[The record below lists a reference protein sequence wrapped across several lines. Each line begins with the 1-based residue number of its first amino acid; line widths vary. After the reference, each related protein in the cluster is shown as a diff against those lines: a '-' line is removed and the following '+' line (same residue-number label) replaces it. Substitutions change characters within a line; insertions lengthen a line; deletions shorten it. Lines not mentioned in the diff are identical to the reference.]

1 MSIRLNS
8 LIFEV
13 WIPKLYAPT
22 PEIVDA
28 AITVL
33 SVSDEWRDIAIVGHT
48 TMYNDDDEADETH
61 RDVPLVSVPADIIVE
76 SPEKTADM
84 LYSAIITATKFLREE
99 K

>member
-1 MSIRLNS
+1 MSIKLNS

-13 WIPKLYAPT
+13 WIPKIYAPN

-28 AITVL
+28 AITVI
-33 SVSDEWRDIAIVGHT
+33 SVSDKWRDIAIVGYT
-48 TMYNDDDEADETH
+48 TMYNDDDEADETY

-84 LYSAIITATKFLREE
+84 LYSVIITTIKFLI
-99 K
+99 